1 MAMILVIDDN
11 PVVGELIA
19 SALEDAGHDVTVAED
34 GEAGLKFFTQNS
46 PSLVITDI
54 FMPEKDGL
62 HTIRE
67 IHRLS
72 PATPI
77 IAISASDA
85 YLAAARVFGAA
96 HSVLKPIQL
105 DALKSQVA
113 QLLGNSE

>member
-19 SALEDAGHDVTVAED
+19 SMLTDSGHAVFIALD
-34 GEAGLKFFTQNS
+34 GEAGLKHFVGNA

-72 PATPI
+72 PQTPI
-77 IAISASDA
+77 IAMSASDA
-85 YLAAARVFGAA
+85 YLEAARVFGAA
-96 HSVLKPIQL
+96 HSILKPIQL
-105 DALKSQVA
+105 KDLAKKVE
-113 QLLGNSE
+113 QLLS

>member
-19 SALEDAGHDVTVAED
+19 STLTDAGHAVFIAAD
-34 GEAGLKFFTQNS
+34 GEAGLKYFIANA
-46 PSLVITDI
+46 PGLVITDI

-72 PATPI
+72 PQTPI
-77 IAISASDA
+77 IAMSASDA
-85 YLAAARVFGAA
+85 YLEAARVFGAA
-96 HSVLKPIQL
+96 HIILKPVH
-105 DALKSQVA
+105 LKDLASRVE
-113 QLLGNSE
+113 QLLA